1 MKEHSDPLRNEL
13 LERVVHSENMKAA
26 WKQVARNKGAA
37 GVDGRDIAETKAFL
51 HEHWSELRK
60 QLLDETYKP
69 YPVLRVEIPKPGGG
83 VRKLGIPTVV
93 DRVIQQAITQVLTPI
108 FDPEFSESSYG
119 FRPGRSAHDAV
130 RQALRYQQGGKQW
143 VVDLDLQQFFDEVN
157 HDILMA
163 RIGRKVKDKRIKRL
177 INAYLKA
184 GVMEPDGL
192 HRMDKGTPQGG
203 PLSPLLSN
211 ILLDDLDKE
220 LERRGHSFCR
230 YADDCNIYVRTQR
243 SGERVMDSVT
253 RYIEQVLKLKV
264 NPKKSAVAR
273 PWKRTFLGFTFIKV
287 HGVMRIHIPDSSLDK
302 FRHRVKGL
310 LHIGRGR
317 NVRRFIQATLNPMLR
332 GWLNYF
338 RLGAS
343 KRILRQLDFWI
354 RRCMRCL
361 IWRQWKRPR
370 TRIRKLLSLGCSE
383 EQSRTG
389 WTRRG
394 PWPCAGMPAL
404 KQGLDPAYFRQ
415 LNLFG
420 LLENMLQ
427 REATST

>member
-1 MKEHSDPLRNEL
+1 MKGNSDPHRNRL
-13 LERVVHSENMKAA
+13 LEQVVDSENMKSA
-26 WKQVARNKGAA
+26 WKQVARNKGAS
-37 GVDGRDIAETKAFL
+37 GIDNRDIAETKAFL
-51 HEHWSELRK
+51 HKHWTDIRE

-130 RQALRYQQGGKQW
+130 RQALHYQQEGRQW

-184 GVMEPDGL
+184 GVMCPDGL
-192 HRMDKGTPQGG
+192 HCMDKGTPQGG

-211 ILLDDLDKE
+211 ILLDDLDRE
-220 LERRGHSFCR
+220 LERRGHRFCR
-230 YADDCNIYVRTQR
+230 YADDCNIYVRTQQ
-243 SGERVMDSVT
+243 SGERVIRSVT
-253 RYIEQVLKLKV
+253 RYIEKVLKLKV
-264 NPKKSAVAR
+264 NQKKSAVAR
-273 PWKRTFLGFTFIKV
+273 PWERTFLGFTFIKV
-287 HGVMRIHIPDSSLDK
+287 FGKMRIHIPESTLGK
-302 FRHRVKGL
+302 FRQRVKIL
-310 LHIGRGR
+310 LHTGRGR
-317 NVRRFIQATLNPMLR
+317 NVQRFIHESLNPVLR

-338 RLGAS
+338 RSGAS

-361 IWRQWKRPR
+361 IWRQWKRPV
-370 TRIRKLLSLGCSE
+370 TRVSKLLSLGCSAE
-383 EQSRTG
+383 HSQMG
-389 WTRRG
+389 WSRRG

-404 KQGLDPAYFRQ
+404 KQALDPIWFQ
-415 LNLFG
+415 KLNLFSMMTTCY
-420 LLENMLQ
+420 N
-427 REATST
+427 AN

>member
-1 MKEHSDPLRNEL
+1 MREL
-13 LERVVHSENMKAA
+13 KLQAKREDSSGKPATAANRTREIRLSGMRGGLVETWAMVELGTHCTTERVQTGHSPPKS
-26 WKQVARNKGAA
+26 QARHIST
-37 GVDGRDIAETKAFL
+37 RQRTLE
-51 HEHWSELRK
+51 
-60 QLLDETYKP
+60 
-69 YPVLRVEIPKPGGG
+69 
-83 VRKLGIPTVV
+83 
-93 DRVIQQAITQVLTPI
+93 PI
-108 FDPEFSESSYG
+108 FEPVFEDSSYG
-119 FRPGRSAHDAV
+119 YRPRSHQHKCLDALGRTI
-130 RQALRYQQGGKQW
+130 
-143 VVDLDLQQFFDEVN
+143 LQKKLSYFVEADVQSFFDEVN

-192 HRMDKGTPQGG
+192 HRMGKGTPQGG

-253 RYIEQVLKLKV
+253 RYIEKVLKLKV

-287 HGVMRIHIPDSSLDK
+287 HGVMRLHIPDSSLDK
-302 FRHRVKGL
+302 FRHRVKDL
-310 LHIGRGR
+310 LHMGRGR

-404 KQGLDPAYFRQ
+404 KQALDPAYFRQ